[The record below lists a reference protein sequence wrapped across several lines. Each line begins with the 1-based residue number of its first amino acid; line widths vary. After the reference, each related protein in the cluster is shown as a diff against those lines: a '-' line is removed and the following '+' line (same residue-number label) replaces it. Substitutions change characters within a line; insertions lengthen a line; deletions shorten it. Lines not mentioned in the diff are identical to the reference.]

1 MGSIPMTQPCDE
13 HAAMTPALLPS
24 TKILADARGGLGAT
38 GASIASGVVTGLVKR
53 ERFVDGAARVMGE
66 VSDLIVR
73 ADIPSDRNSSFAGGV
88 RRSLPSGPPV

>member
-1 MGSIPMTQPCDE
+1 MGNIPMTQPCDE

-24 TKILADARGGLGAT
+24 TTILADARGGFGAT
-38 GASIASGVVTGLVKR
+38 GLSVACGVVSGPVTR
-53 ERFVDGAARVMGE
+53 ERLVAGAAQVRGE

-73 ADIPSDRNSSFAGGV
+73 ADVPSYRNSSFAGGV